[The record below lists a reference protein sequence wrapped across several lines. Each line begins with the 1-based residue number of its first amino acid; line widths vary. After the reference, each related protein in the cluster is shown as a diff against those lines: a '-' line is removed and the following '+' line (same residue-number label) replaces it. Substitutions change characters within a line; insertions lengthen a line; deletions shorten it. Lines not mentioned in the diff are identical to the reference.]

1 MRGKDPTMEQP
12 RLLLVTEDDVWGD
25 TVGRAFVLKGY
36 QVTRAHSAA
45 SAMKEGARSR
55 PDAVLMGL
63 DRSEGASAELC
74 RSVRGASWVDDTT
87 PIVVTTV
94 AELPAEQRLALLRAG
109 AWDLVPSSAQADEVA
124 TRVEHYL
131 AARRLAER
139 ARQEGLVDPATGLY
153 NDHGLARRAEE
164 LVAEAFRRHAALAC
178 LAVAPDLP
186 GDGVADTE
194 AAALSLAEALHGIR
208 RSDVSGREAPAEFV
222 ILAPRTDAL
231 GAVGLAR
238 RLRNAVRAMYLR
250 VGYDAVPN
258 VREAPS
264 TSPKNL
270 IQAAL
275 EALRRIP
282 SGSRERPIQP
292 FRPFE
297 HRPPTRS

>member
-1 MRGKDPTMEQP
+1 MQTP

-25 TVGRAFVLKGY
+25 TVGHAFALKGY
-36 QVTRAHSAA
+36 HVTRAHTAA
-45 SAMKEGARSR
+45 SALKEAVLAR
-55 PDAVLMGL
+55 PDAVLVGPEPSDL
-63 DRSEGASAELC
+63 PAVELC
-74 RSVRGASWVDDTT
+74 RSVHDAPWADDTT
-87 PIVVTTV
+87 PIVVTTAV
-94 AELPAEQRLALLRAG
+94 ELGADERLALLRAG
-109 AWDLVPSSAQADEVA
+109 AWDVVPSAVQVDEVA

-131 AARRLAER
+131 AARRVAAR
-139 ARQEGLVDPATGLY
+139 ARREGLIDPVTGLY

-178 LAVAPDLP
+178 LAVAPELP
-186 GDGVADTE
+186 VEGTAGEPEAD
-194 AAALSLAEALHGIR
+194 AAARNLAEALHGIR

-258 VREAPS
+258 VREAS
-264 TSPKNL
+264 TSARSL

-275 EALRRIP
+275 EALHRIP
-282 SGSRERPIQP
+282 AGSREQPIRPY
-292 FRPFE
+292 RPFE
-297 HRPPTRS
+297 HRPPTRT